1 MVPSQD
7 THAPDVDLRPPWEWQ
22 ARPAQVV
29 RGAQAP
35 RSPAPALSLPGNK
48 CWALKVS
55 QKQEALE
62 GNTAVILKTGG
73 GE

>member
-1 MVPSQD
+1 MWTRASVRSG
-7 THAPDVDLRPPWEWQ
+7 
-22 ARPAQVV
+22 
-29 RGAQAP
+29 RGAPGPGGPTELRAP
-35 RSPAPALSLPGNK
+35 RSSCPSPQSAWNK

-62 GNTAVILKTGG
+62 GNTAVILKIGG